1 MNSSTLLG
9 AWQSYYFALATAAA
23 TLAGLLFVGLTFSV
37 GAIRGDV
44 AKLVRVWAEPTL
56 FDFVQVL
63 VISCL
68 AMFPDLTP
76 NALAIFLIV
85 GTLWR
90 VWRLAEV
97 VAYFRGLGPSSD
109 LEFADWLELAILPG
123 LLYLALAVSAGGFLL
138 SQAWASLVLAL
149 DCLGVLVLGIYNT
162 WSQLVWMAAQ
172 KAQAPKK
179 KAGH

>member
-1 MNSSTLLG
+1 MNAQPLLS
-9 AWQSYYFALATAAA
+9 AWQTYYFALATAAA

-44 AKLVRVWAEPTL
+44 AKLVRIWAEPTL

-68 AMFPDLTP
+68 ALFPGLTP
-76 NALAIFLIV
+76 GALGVFLMAW
-85 GTLWR
+85 TLWR
-90 VWRLAEV
+90 VWRLVEV
-97 VAYFRGLGPSSD
+97 ALHFKGLGSQGD
-109 LEFADWLELAILPG
+109 LELADWMELVILPG
-123 LLYLALAVSAGGFLL
+123 LLYLALVAAAAGFFLGEPWSPL
-138 SQAWASLVLAL
+138 ALAL

-172 KAQAPKK
+172 KTQAPKK
-179 KAGH
+179 KPGN